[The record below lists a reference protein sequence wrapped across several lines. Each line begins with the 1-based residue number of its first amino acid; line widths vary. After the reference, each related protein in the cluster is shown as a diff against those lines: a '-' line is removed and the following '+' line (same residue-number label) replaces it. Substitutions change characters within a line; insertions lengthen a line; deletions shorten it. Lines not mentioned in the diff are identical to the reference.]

1 MIPLRPLAAIN
12 TAPRPITRL
21 VIPAGVSMPQP
32 TQAAAAIAFAER
44 LRTDTRERLI
54 AAAKNREIDAVLD
67 AIDAIGAGVFAGFEA
82 ELQAL
87 LAANADCREEMARAQ
102 CKIGCAFCCHVDVVA
117 TPLEAIRIV
126 TAMRR
131 GRIPD
136 RRAAIET
143 AAQPASTGTARK
155 TPCPLLADNICS
167 AYAIRPF
174 ACRSLFSLDAG
185 LCERGFV
192 VGAAP
197 GPAVRVPVLAW
208 PRLLS
213 MGYLTGLAA
222 AMRDLGL
229 VARLVELRA
238 ALALLLADESA
249 TVRWLNGDDVFALHS
264 G

>member
-1 MIPLRPLAAIN
+1 MISLRPLAAI
-12 TAPRPITRL
+12 APPEPITRL
-21 VIPAGVSMPQP
+21 VIPAGVGMPQP
-32 TQAAAAIAFAER
+32 AQATAAIALAER
-44 LRTDTRERLI
+44 LRANTRERLI

-67 AIDAIGAGVFAGFEA
+67 AIDAIGADVFADFEA

-87 LAANADCREEMARAQ
+87 VAADAGCRTEMDGAQ

-117 TPLEAIRIV
+117 TPIEAIRIA

-131 GRIPD
+131 GRIAD
-136 RRAAIET
+136 RRTAIE
-143 AAQPASTGTARK
+143 AAARQAPTGGARK
-155 TPCPLLADNICS
+155 TACPLLADNMCS

-174 ACRSLFSLDAG
+174 ACRSLFSLDAKR
-185 LCERGFV
+185 CEQGFV
-192 VGAAP
+192 AGAAP
-197 GPAVRVPVLAW
+197 GATVRVPILAW

-213 MGYLTGLAA
+213 MGYLTGLGA

-229 VARLVELRA
+229 AARLVELRA

-249 TVRWLNGDDVFALHS
+249 TVCWLNGDDVFAPRS